1 MIKQIRIFVS
11 IVEKAHLQNSCRVVV
26 FTDHSMTGVLRIRT
40 SHCLPPT
47 TYVLGVNDLKIFL
60 YIHITMNTKQ
70 NIQVRTHTYWMT
82 VKEYKKWSKSK
93 PAEIKPNNDGT
104 VTRTHIHFL

>member
-1 MIKQIRIFVS
+1 
-11 IVEKAHLQNSCRVVV
+11 
-26 FTDHSMTGVLRIRT
+26 
-40 SHCLPPT
+40 
-47 TYVLGVNDLKIFL
+47 
-60 YIHITMNTKQ
+60 MNTKQ

-93 PAEIKPNNDGT
+93 PAEIKPDNDGT